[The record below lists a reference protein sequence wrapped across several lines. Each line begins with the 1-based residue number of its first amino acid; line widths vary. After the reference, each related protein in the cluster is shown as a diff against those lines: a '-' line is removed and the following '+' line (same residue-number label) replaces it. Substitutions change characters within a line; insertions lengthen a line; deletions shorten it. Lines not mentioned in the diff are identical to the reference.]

1 MEKNTHSGII
11 IDELHF
17 ARVLLY
23 MNGHITEDVG
33 DLTNA
38 KIYIEDV
45 SGFYGKF
52 SPETLEID
60 PVNRT
65 FKLHYH
71 ILSIR
76 DKMPLLT
83 GDYYLRIK
91 CHKKV
96 WPAYVSEEM
105 HHIAENGRLIT
116 AEQDTDELRTML
128 KKNDNNMSFWNSR
141 KSSGNG
147 SEIYEVISK
156 LDLDDD
162 TYFLSITGQF
172 FKGAG
177 GGIRQAIVTS
187 FKRTKKKLHNLLM
200 PMKQQM
206 QIDYFNRLQKKRQ
219 KKTGK
224 KTLLFASQSRAVIG
238 GNEEFIYN
246 RMKERGLLDQ
256 FHVLMDFYPTINE
269 GRGIIGAR
277 KLTKK
282 LALSDI
288 ILIDDFFP
296 FVYKFDFPD
305 DVKFIQVWHACGAFK
320 AVGFERIGKKG
331 APAVNTRAHKCYT
344 HMPVDS
350 PHSGHHNAEAFGL
363 PESVFIPTGVP
374 RTDMFFDE
382 AYKNEVIKKLRAEYP
397 IFEQRNRIHLYAPTF
412 RGNGAQSAYFPYQR
426 LDLKAWGK
434 SLKEHNELLIIKMHP
449 FVPAKAQIPEEYKDY
464 ILDFSD
470 YREIND
476 ILFIADTM
484 TTDYSSVMYE
494 YSLLRRPM
502 YFFAFDQKA
511 YESTRDFYEPY
522 EETVPGYIIKSFP
535 ELLKALE
542 DKDYD
547 YSLIDK
553 FVEKNFTYTDGKSTD
568 RCIDEIIM
576 K

>member
-1 MEKNTHSGII
+1 MKQNTRSGITI
-11 IDELHF
+11 EELHF

-23 MNGHITEDVG
+23 MSGYITEDVG
-33 DLTNA
+33 DLQNA
-38 KIYIEDV
+38 TIYLEDV
-45 SGFYGKF
+45 SGFYGTF
-52 SPETLEID
+52 SPESLEID
-60 PVNRT
+60 ATNRT

-71 ILSIR
+71 ILSVR

-91 CHKKV
+91 CHNKV
-96 WPAYVSEEM
+96 WPAYVSSEM

-116 AEQDTDELRTML
+116 KEQDEDPHAML
-128 KKNDNNMSFWNSR
+128 KKNDNNLSFWNSR
-141 KSSGNG
+141 KSGNAN
-147 SEIYEVISK
+147 EVYETISK

-162 TYFLSITGQF
+162 TYFLSVTGQF
-172 FKGAG
+172 LKPNS
-177 GGIRQAIVTS
+177 GGIRKAIITS
-187 FKRTKKKLHNLLM
+187 INKKKKKLHNMLM
-200 PMKQQM
+200 PTKQQL
-206 QIDYFNRLQKKRQ
+206 QINYFNRMQKKRQ
-219 KKTGK
+219 KNTGK
-224 KTLLFASQSRAVIG
+224 KTILFASQSRAVIG

-246 RMKERGLLDQ
+246 RMKERGLLEQ
-256 FHVLMDFYPTINE
+256 FRVLTDFYPTINE
-269 GRGIIGAR
+269 ARGIFGAM

-296 FVYKFDFPD
+296 FVYKFDFPE

-363 PESVFIPTGVP
+363 PEKVFIPTGVP

-382 AYKNEVIKKLRAEYP
+382 AYKQEIIKKLYEEYP
-397 IFEQRNRIHLYAPTF
+397 IFGQRDRIHLYAPTF
-412 RGNGAQSAYFPYQR
+412 RGNGAKSAYFPYEK

-434 SLKEHNELLIIKMHP
+434 SLKKHNELLIIKMHP
-449 FVPAKAQIPEEYKDY
+449 FVPARVQIPEEYKDY

-502 YFFAFDQKA
+502 YFFAFDQRA

-522 EETVPGYIIKSFP
+522 EETVPGYIIKTFP
-535 ELLKALE
+535 ELLETLE
-542 DKDYD
+542 SKDYD
-547 YSLIDK
+547 YSRIDK

-576 K
+576 KDE